1 MAAFHDAIEMASS
14 DDEDVAGSAG
24 SDDNHPD
31 FIDDELP
38 FLDPAARADMTEGS
52 DGEAEGVELPGLASE
67 ESEGE
72 DEHARPPPPPVL
84 PARQGTSHA
93 LLVCS
98 SHRLWQSV
106 RLRIVWTCA
115 VHTSSDAECRALH
128 ACRYELIMCAAESLT

>member
-14 DDEDVAGSAG
+14 DDEDIAGSAG
-24 SDDNHPD
+24 GDDHHHPD

-38 FLDPAARADMTEGS
+38 FLEPAARADMVEGS

-84 PARQGTSHA
+84 PARQG
-93 LLVCS
+93 V
-98 SHRLWQSV
+98 
-106 RLRIVWTCA
+106 
-115 VHTSSDAECRALH
+115 
-128 ACRYELIMCAAESLT
+128 SLTPPTLRNRQPAQRQSIHQESVTDRSPPSWWV